1 MLLKEGTRVVNEE
14 LSIEVAAVVNVLAQ
28 ARLVGCSRIALP
40 VVCLCRLLPG
50 LVVVV
55 HDTVAGERLQ
65 GKSLHPWHLPD
76 QVEVTTYRTDLFLIV
91 TAITADVNEW
101 VIGSTAVNLSVLVVS
116 RLPRALVLDVR
127 PYIVISTTR
136 SCCWFLGIHD
146 VSIYTRLYLQTNLL
160 EVSLH
165 IGTEVVALHVIG
177 VGAIDRLL
185 VVVTQTS
192 VDLHYII
199 TTCNREIVAHFRSES
214 THTYVLPIYI
224 RMTLWIRTV
233 AEEFQFFLRV
243 LRGTSVIFQTA
254 VQIGS
259 CCVRIYL
266 ILQVGWLR
274 ECVVEAIVNIQL
286 ACSTL
291 LGSYHDDTVGCSS
304 TVDSGSR
311 SILQYSYLVDIICI
325 QVLEVTLLTD
335 NVIDNVERCAT
346 TTDTDR
352 CLGID
357 TTT

>member
-1 MLLKEGTRVVNEE
+1 MLLKEGTRVICEE

-50 LVVVV
+50 LVAVV
-55 HDTVAGERLQ
+55 HDTVAGEHLQ
-65 GKSLHPWHLPD
+65 GKSLHPWHLPE
-76 QVEVTTYRTDLFLIV
+76 QVEVTTYRTDLLLIV

-146 VSIYTRLYLQTNLL
+146 VSIYTCLYLQTNLL

-165 IGTEVVALHVIG
+165 IGTEVVALHVVG

-185 VVVTQTS
+185 VVVTQTC
-192 VDLHYII
+192 VDLHHII
-199 TTCNREIVAHFRSES
+199 TTCYREIVAHFRSES

-291 LGSYHDDTVGCSS
+291 LGSYHDDTVGSSS

-346 TTDTDR
+346 TTDLDR

>member
-1 MLLKEGTRVVNEE
+1 M
-14 LSIEVAAVVNVLAQ
+14 
-28 ARLVGCSRIALP
+28 
-40 VVCLCRLLPG
+40 
-50 LVVVV
+50 
-55 HDTVAGERLQ
+55 
-65 GKSLHPWHLPD
+65 
-76 QVEVTTYRTDLFLIV
+76 
-91 TAITADVNEW
+91 
-101 VIGSTAVNLSVLVVS
+101 
-116 RLPRALVLDVR
+116 
-127 PYIVISTTR
+127 
-136 SCCWFLGIHD
+136 
-146 VSIYTRLYLQTNLL
+146 
-160 EVSLH
+160 
-165 IGTEVVALHVIG
+165 
-177 VGAIDRLL
+177 
-185 VVVTQTS
+185 
-192 VDLHYII
+192 
-199 TTCNREIVAHFRSES
+199 AHFWSES

-243 LRGTSVIFQTA
+243 LRGTSVIFQTT

-266 ILQVGWLR
+266 VLQVGWLR

-286 ACSTL
+286 ACSSL
-291 LGSYHDDTVGCSS
+291 LGSYHDDTIGSSS

-346 TTDTDR
+346 TTDLDR

>member
-91 TAITADVNEW
+91 TAITADVNER

-136 SCCWFLGIHD
+136 SC
-146 VSIYTRLYLQTNLL
+146 LYLQTNLL

-165 IGTEVVALHVIG
+165 IGTEVVALHVVR

-185 VVVTQTS
+185 VVVTQTC
-192 VDLHYII
+192 VDLHHII
-199 TTCNREIVAHFRSES
+199 TTCYREIVAHFRSES
-214 THTYVLPIYI
+214 AHTYVLPIYI
-224 RMTLWIRTV
+224 RMPLWI
-233 AEEFQFFLRV
+233 
-243 LRGTSVIFQTA
+243 
-254 VQIGS
+254 
-259 CCVRIYL
+259 
-266 ILQVGWLR
+266 
-274 ECVVEAIVNIQL
+274 
-286 ACSTL
+286 
-291 LGSYHDDTVGCSS
+291 
-304 TVDSGSR
+304 
-311 SILQYSYLVDIICI
+311 
-325 QVLEVTLLTD
+325 
-335 NVIDNVERCAT
+335 
-346 TTDTDR
+346 
-352 CLGID
+352 
-357 TTT
+357 